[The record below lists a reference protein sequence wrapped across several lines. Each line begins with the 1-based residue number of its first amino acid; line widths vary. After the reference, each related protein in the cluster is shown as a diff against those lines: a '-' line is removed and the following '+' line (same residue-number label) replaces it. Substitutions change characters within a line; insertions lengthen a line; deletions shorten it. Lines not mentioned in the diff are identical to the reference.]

1 MLIKFTKYQALGNDF
16 LVVESDK
23 PWPKRSAAA
32 RTIAIC
38 NRRTGVG
45 ADGILLVSPSTKADR
60 RVDVFNADG
69 GWAEKSGNGLR
80 IVAVHLHRKRPAKKK
95 YVIEIGGRLDEVAI
109 LGKDRKGFK
118 VRASLG
124 TPAFKASD
132 VPVKSKSLYV
142 INRPMRIGAESI
154 LMTSLAVGNPHTI
167 ILVDHFEFDWQAL
180 GAEIEKARIFPNATN
195 VEFVRVLSRSK
206 IRVAEWERGAG
217 ATGSS
222 GTGAAAAVAAGVMLG
237 LVDRKCEVQFEPG
250 SLFIE
255 WKKETDSILLTGPV
269 EFVMSGVYESR

>member
-1 MLIKFTKYQALGNDF
+1 MLIQFTKYQALGNDF

-45 ADGILLVSPSTKADR
+45 ADGILLVSPSTRADR

-109 LGKDRKGFK
+109 LGKDGKGFK

-142 INRPMRIGAESI
+142 INRPMPIGSNSI
-154 LMTSLAVGNPHTI
+154 PMTCLAVGNPHTI

-255 WKKETDSILLTGPV
+255 WKKGTDSILLTGPV
-269 EFVMSGVYESR
+269 EFVMSGAYESR

>member
-1 MLIKFTKYQALGNDF
+1 MLIQFTKYQALGNDF
-16 LVVESDK
+16 LVVESDR

-45 ADGILLVSPSTKADR
+45 ADGILLVSHSTKADR

-69 GWAEKSGNGLR
+69 SWAEKSGNGLR
-80 IVAVHLHRKRPAKKK
+80 IVAVHLHRKRPARNK
-95 YVIEIGGRLDEVAI
+95 YVIEIGGRLDEVTI

-124 TPAFKASD
+124 TPAFRALA

-142 INRPMRIGAESI
+142 INRPMRIGSESI
-154 LMTSLAVGNPHTI
+154 PMTCLAVGNPHTI

-250 SLFIE
+250 SLFID
-255 WKKETDSILLTGPV
+255 WKKGTDAIFLTGPV